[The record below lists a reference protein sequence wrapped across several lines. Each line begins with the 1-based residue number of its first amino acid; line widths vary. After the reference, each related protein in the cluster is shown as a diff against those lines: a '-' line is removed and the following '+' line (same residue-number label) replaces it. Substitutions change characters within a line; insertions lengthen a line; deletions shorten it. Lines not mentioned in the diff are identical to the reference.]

1 MGEKQGKNR
10 TLLALAAPFA
20 ATFPQQFPHIPL
32 AFFPFQNVRQ
42 AEFIPKTRW
51 FRSKLKPFRGESSPA
66 QGRRKGAI
74 RGEFGH
80 FPSKNPSERG

>member
-42 AEFIPKTRW
+42 AEFITKTKR
-51 FRSKLKPFRGESSPA
+51 FCSKLKLFLEESSPA
-66 QGRRKGAI
+66 QGRREGVI
-74 RGEFGH
+74 RAKPGLF
-80 FPSKNPSERG
+80 